1 MLKKEAAEARLS
13 LFVSKCH
20 IVENF
25 MSGSNVCWFVLKLC
39 VLPSCWRIPHFTG
52 QARLSGKTVLFAN
65 AFT

>member
-1 MLKKEAAEARLS
+1 MLKKEAAQARLS

-20 IVENF
+20 IVEKF
-25 MSGSNVCWFVLKLC
+25 MSRLKCLLVCVP
-39 VLPSCWRIPHFTG
+39 PSCWSIPHFTG